1 VFVCELQ
8 LGQLVFVRY
17 FTEETAEA
25 ISRQLFADS
34 QKLTFLVDGLRNFV
48 SAISQLNHLCGRR
61 NTSVMEQL
69 SLSVFH

>member
-17 FTEETAEA
+17 FTEDTAEA

-48 SAISQLNHLCGRR
+48 SANQSA
-61 NTSVMEQL
+61 
-69 SLSVFH
+69 